1 MASPLRHGWDLTP
14 SQAIE
19 LQQQLRSKVRR
30 TADARAGRPKT
41 IAGADCAF
49 DKAGCYGYAGVI
61 VYSYP
66 DFKIIQRV
74 GRRSKVTFPY
84 VPGLLSFREAPLLL
98 AAIDKLDKLPDLFIF
113 DGQGVAHPRRFGIAS
128 HMGLLLNRPTIGC
141 AKSRLIGEHRR
152 PGQKPGSITPLTI
165 DGDLVGNVLRTKRGC
180 KPIYVS
186 VGHRTGLDQATKI
199 IMNCV
204 NKYRI
209 PIPTRDA
216 DLYVAKL
223 KAQLAER
230 ADR

>member
-1 MASPLRHGWDLTP
+1 MASQLRHGWDLTP
-14 SQAIE
+14 AQAIE

-30 TADARAGRPKT
+30 VADVRVARPKT

-49 DKAGCYGYAGVI
+49 DKAGRYGYAGVI

-66 DFKIIQRV
+66 DLEIIQRV

-141 AKSRLIGEHRR
+141 AKSRLIGAHRR
-152 PGQKPGSITPLTI
+152 PGQKPGSIAPLTI
-165 DGDLVGNVLRTKRGC
+165 DGELVGNVLRTKRGC
-180 KPIYVS
+180 KPVYVS
-186 VGHRTGLDQATKI
+186 VGHRTSLDQATKI

-204 NKYRI
+204 NTYRI

-230 ADR
+230 AD